1 MLTLILAAGQGKRM
15 NSDQPKVLQQLAG
28 KPMISHLLDKLAK
41 LDTRQALIY
50 GHQGDLL
57 KKALAEDYPKLMWIE
72 QREQMGTGHA
82 VQQALPQVRSDEL
95 VLILYGD
102 TPMISLNTISAI
114 METAEKNDLTLLSAM
129 VDNPK
134 GYGRVVR
141 ASNGKVIAIVE
152 DKDADES
159 VLLVKEIMTGIMV
172 ARGSLLQELLP
183 LLSNDNLQKEFY
195 LTELVALAVKN
206 QWQVEALISEKP
218 WEVQGVNDRM
228 QLAELEA
235 DIRERRAL
243 ALMEQGVSLQD
254 PKRVDILGH
263 LTVGRDVYI
272 EPNVIFRG
280 DVVLGNGVYIESNCV
295 LSDCSIGAGSRI
307 LSHSRVEGVIMGEH
321 CAVGPFA
328 RIRPN
333 CVVADRVKIGN
344 FVELKEVVIGDGSKI
359 NHLSYMGD
367 STVGKNVNIGAG
379 TITCNYD
386 GANKF
391 NTNIGD
397 DVFIGSNSALVAP
410 LTIGDGA
417 TVGAGSVIRKDVKYQ
432 VLALTVGEYRERSSW
447 PRPVK
452 KDK

>member
-152 DKDADES
+152 DKDAD
-159 VLLVKEIMTGIMV
+159 
-172 ARGSLLQELLP
+172 A
-183 LLSNDNLQKEFY
+183 
-195 LTELVALAVKN
+195 
-206 QWQVEALISEKP
+206 
-218 WEVQGVNDRM
+218 
-228 QLAELEA
+228 
-235 DIRERRAL
+235 
-243 ALMEQGVSLQD
+243 
-254 PKRVDILGH
+254 
-263 LTVGRDVYI
+263 
-272 EPNVIFRG
+272 
-280 DVVLGNGVYIESNCV
+280 
-295 LSDCSIGAGSRI
+295 AG
-307 LSHSRVEGVIMGEH
+307 
-321 CAVGPFA
+321 
-328 RIRPN
+328 
-333 CVVADRVKIGN
+333 
-344 FVELKEVVIGDGSKI
+344 
-359 NHLSYMGD
+359 
-367 STVGKNVNIGAG
+367 
-379 TITCNYD
+379 
-386 GANKF
+386 
-391 NTNIGD
+391 
-397 DVFIGSNSALVAP
+397 
-410 LTIGDGA
+410 
-417 TVGAGSVIRKDVKYQ
+417 
-432 VLALTVGEYRERSSW
+432 
-447 PRPVK
+447 
-452 KDK
+452 